1 MAFIESIKQLDQ
13 SIFFFFNGMHNSFW
27 DIVMSLLTK
36 TGTWLLF
43 YLTLIYFIVRKYK
56 MKALVIL
63 ILLALTIV
71 ISDQV
76 SVFFKETVKRF
87 RPTHEP
93 AIQNLVH
100 YVHSRGG
107 LFGFFSSHAT
117 NSFAVAVFTARLFKN
132 TRYQFL
138 IYFWAILVSYT
149 RIYLGVHYPFDIL
162 TGMLVGI
169 LIGHFIYKLLVIVE
183 NRFLLLKLP
192 KLESTGLTNE
202 ESYIIM
208 LVFSIFITTILLS
221 ASQLVRLQ

>member
-1 MAFIESIKQLDQ
+1 
-13 SIFFFFNGMHNSFW
+13 
-27 DIVMSLLTK
+27 MSLLTK
-36 TGTWLLF
+36 TGTWAIF
-43 YLTLIYFIVRKYK
+43 YLTLIIFIVRKYK

-93 AIQNLVH
+93 AIQDLVY

-192 KLESTGLTNE
+192 KLEHTGLTNE